1 MFNLSRAYSG
11 SRGGTVHSGMSL
23 ASRTLD
29 LASRL
34 PETRLDRGLTVEEF
48 EEIEARFGLRFPP
61 DLREFL
67 SLGLP
72 VGKNWPEW
80 RSLEHVRERIAWPL
94 EGMLFDI
101 EHNGCWDPI
110 WGDRPGD
117 LRVALEVARAAVNA
131 APVLIPVYGH
141 RYMPGE
147 PTEAGNPVL
156 SVFQTDI
163 IPYGRD
169 LLTYFLAECNGR
181 SEDLCTGERTIR
193 SWTRWMTIDWRA
205 Q

>member
-1 MFNLSRAYSG
+1 
-11 SRGGTVHSGMSL
+11 MSL
-23 ASRTLD
+23 AARTLD

-80 RSLEHVRERIAWPL
+80 RSLERVRERIDWPL
-94 EGMLFDI
+94 EGMLFDV

-117 LRVALEVARAAVNA
+117 LSVALEVARAAVHA

-156 SVFQTDI
+156 SVLQTDI

-169 LLTYFLAECNGR
+169 LLAYFLAECNGR
-181 SEDLCTGERTIR
+181 SEDLCKGERTIR
-193 SWTRWMTIDWRA
+193 SWTRWMTIDWQA